1 MKSGFVAIIGKS
13 NVGKSTILNNLIE
26 HKVAIVTDK
35 VQTTRDIIRG
45 IYHDLD
51 TEIVFLDTPGIHKP
65 LHVLGQ
71 KMNERAFSSLSDV
84 DAIILVIDASRK
96 ENKGDELIYQ
106 KLPKD
111 VPLFIATNKI
121 DLITL
126 EEALKLK
133 EHLKN
138 KLPAATIIELE
149 ARVGFN
155 IDTLLNEI
163 KKVLPDGPFF
173 YEETQITDKSSSYLV
188 SELIR
193 EAVLNL
199 LSEEVPH
206 GVAIYVEN
214 LTEEKTKVYIKAAIY
229 VKKESHKPILIGKRG
244 AMIKRI
250 GISSRK
256 AIEEYY
262 HKTVYLD
269 LHVLVKEDWLNSPS
283 ILKRLGY

>member
-26 HKVAIVTDK
+26 HKVAIVTSK

-45 IYHDLD
+45 IYHDEE

-65 LHVLGQ
+65 LHILGE
-71 KMNERAFSSLSDV
+71 KMNERAFGSLNDV

-106 KLPKD
+106 KIPLD
-111 VPLFIATNKI
+111 IPLFIAINKI
-121 DLITL
+121 DLITI
-126 EEALKLK
+126 EEAIKLK
-133 EHLKN
+133 NNLKE
-138 KLPAATIIELE
+138 KFPHAFIIELE

-155 IDTLLNEI
+155 VDTLLKEI
-163 KKVLPDGPFF
+163 KKVLPEGPFF
-173 YEETQITDKSSSYLV
+173 YPQDQVTDKSSAYLV

-193 EAVLNL
+193 ESILNL
-199 LSEEVPH
+199 LNEEVPH

-214 LTEEKTKVYIKAAIY
+214 LTEEKSKVYIKAAIY
-229 VKKESHKPILIGKRG
+229 VEKESHKPILIGKRG

-250 GISSRK
+250 GIASRK

-262 HKTVYLD
+262 RKTIYLD
-269 LHVLVKEDWLNSPS
+269 LHVLVKEDWTNSLS